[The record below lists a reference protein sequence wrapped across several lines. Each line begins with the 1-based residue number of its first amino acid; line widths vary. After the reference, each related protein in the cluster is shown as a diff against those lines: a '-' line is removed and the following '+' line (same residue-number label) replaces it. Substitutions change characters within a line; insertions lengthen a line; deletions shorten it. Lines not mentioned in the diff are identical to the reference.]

1 MPGGWQQVQV
11 QLSAAPGLLVSAQ
24 SGFFRRQEV
33 LLTFLQEPGGQEPRG
48 TRASSASAF
57 PWVRAS
63 ASPCPRGCEPLP
75 GKSADKACG
84 EAPSILPSC
93 PVVHLIRDDGH
104 CVWGGGSG
112 LGAAPA
118 VGVVVAPGLSQ
129 QGASRCPGRVRALRK
144 VVCSAGWFR
153 KTATSPH
160 PPQPGFPG
168 RVRFSRKENQ
178 KPVLSGL
185 WAAGLGNMEI

>member
-57 PWVRAS
+57 LWVRAS
-63 ASPCPRGCEPLP
+63 ASPCPRGYEPLP
-75 GKSADKACG
+75 GKSADRARG

-93 PVVHLIRDDGH
+93 PVVHLIRDDGR
-104 CVWGGGSG
+104 CVWEGGSG

-129 QGASRCPGRVRALRK
+129 QGPSRCPGRVRALRK

-153 KTATSPH
+153 KTATSP
-160 PPQPGFPG
+160 PTQPGFPG

-185 WAAGLGNMEI
+185 WAAGLGNLEI